1 MNSFT
6 VAGLPDFFAPG
17 IATAFVLT
25 VLRVGGLLLAAPV
38 WSAKTVPMKLRTAL
52 MMLFAVM
59 IAPAANASTD
69 VTALHIT
76 PAVFLSETIIGLVV
90 GLAAALTIAA
100 AEFGGELVTTT
111 IGLSGA
117 AILDPTNNSQGSVFS
132 TMLQLLALTVLLIGN
147 GHVVML
153 QALAQSFH
161 ALPLGSFPDLR
172 AGMGTFVPL
181 AKVIF
186 SAGLQFA
193 GPVIAAIFVTNLAL
207 AILGRAAPQLQL
219 ISVAFPLQIGVG
231 MITFAGSM
239 ALVVHV
245 MNDWTTGFGASLET
259 FARAARVVVR

>member
-1 MNSFT
+1 MNGFVT
-6 VAGLPDFFAPG
+6 AGLPDFFAPG
-17 IATAFVLT
+17 IASAFVLT

-76 PAVFLSETIIGLVV
+76 PASFLSETIIGLIV
-90 GLAAALTIAA
+90 GLAAAMTIAA

-117 AILDPTNNSQGSVFS
+117 AILDPTNNTQGSVFA
-132 TMLQLLALTVLLIGN
+132 TLLQLLALTVLLVGN

-153 QALAQSFH
+153 QAIAQSFH
-161 ALPLGSFPDLR
+161 ALPLGAVPDLR
-172 AGMGTFVPL
+172 AGMGTFVPM
-181 AKVIF
+181 AKDIF
-186 SAGLQFA
+186 FSGLQFA
-193 GPVIAAIFVTNLAL
+193 APVIAAIFVTNLAL

-219 ISVAFPLQIGVG
+219 MSVAFPLQIGVG
-231 MITFAGSM
+231 LVTFAGSI

-245 MNDWTTGFGASLET
+245 MSDWSAGFGTSLET
-259 FARAARVVVR
+259 FARAARVAVR

>member
-1 MNSFT
+1 MNTFT
-6 VAGLPDFFAPG
+6 TAGLPDFLAPG

-25 VLRVGGLLLAAPV
+25 ALRVGGLLLAAPV
-38 WSAKTVPMKLRTAL
+38 WSAKTVPMKLRTAVIL
-52 MMLFAVM
+52 LFAVM
-59 IAPAANASTD
+59 IAPAANATAD
-69 VTALHIT
+69 VTTLQIT
-76 PAVFLSETIIGLVV
+76 PAVFLSETIIGLVI
-90 GLAAALTIAA
+90 GLAAALVIAA

-117 AILDPTNNSQGSVFS
+117 AIVDPTNNTQGSVFS

-147 GHVVML
+147 GHVIML

-161 ALPLGSFPDLR
+161 ALPLGAFPDLR
-172 AGMGTFVPL
+172 AGMGTFVPM

-186 SAGLQFA
+186 TSGLQFA

-219 ISVAFPLQIGVG
+219 MSVAFPLQIGVG
-231 MITFAGSM
+231 MITFAGSI

-245 MNDWTTGFGASLET
+245 MSDWTSGFGTSIDT
-259 FARAARVVVR
+259 FARAARVTVR